1 MAKIQDS
8 TRPITE
14 SLEEYGRGIAGGLLF
29 SFPLLYT
36 MEVWWAGFIAS
47 PLQLII
53 VILFTFL
60 LLLGYNRYAG
70 MHPEAHWR
78 SVFIDSFEEIA
89 IGFMLAFCM
98 LLMLR
103 RIEFGTMSMI
113 EIVGKVVIE
122 AMVVSIGVSIGTSQL
137 GIQPEYSAS
146 SREEEQEIKA
156 IEEERQHSLFGLIVL
171 GVCGSIVVGGNVAPT
186 EEILMI
192 GIGAE
197 PIHILAMA
205 LVSLFLCLLIIF
217 YSDFR
222 GGVLEGS
229 KIDYRTVILQT
240 STSYIIA
247 LATSALLLWF
257 FGRFDA
263 SSFWVG
269 FSQTIALGV
278 LSSLG
283 ASAGSLL
290 IR

>member
-1 MAKIQDS
+1 MTKYQDS
-8 TRPITE
+8 SRPIKE

-47 PLQLII
+47 PLQLIG

-78 SVFIDSFEEIA
+78 SIVLDSFEEIA
-89 IGFMLAFCM
+89 IGFLLAFGV

-103 RIEFGTMSMI
+103 RIEFDSMSMV

-137 GIQPEYSAS
+137 GIETEDSAPTK
-146 SREEEQEIKA
+146 EEKKMIKQ
-156 IEEERQHSLFGLIVL
+156 IEEERQHSLFGLVVL
-171 GVCGSIVVGGNVAPT
+171 GICGSVVVGGNVAPT

-192 GIGAE
+192 GIQSK
-197 PIHILAMA
+197 PIHILTMA

-229 KIDYRTVILQT
+229 KVAIQVVVLQT
-240 STSYIIA
+240 CTCYVIA
-247 LATSALLLWF
+247 LGTSALLLWF
-257 FGRFDA
+257 FGRFDD
-263 SSFWVG
+263 SSLWVC

-283 ASAGSLL
+283 ASAGNLL

>member
-8 TRPITE
+8 TRPIKE

-47 PLQLII
+47 PLQLIL

-78 SVFIDSFEEIA
+78 SVVLDSFEEIF
-89 IGFMLAFCM
+89 IGFLLAFSV

-103 RIEFGTMSMI
+103 RIEFGSMSMI
-113 EIVGKVVIE
+113 EIVGKVVLE

-137 GIQPEYSAS
+137 GIEPESTAS
-146 SREEEQEIKA
+146 TEEDEQEITA
-156 IEEERQHSLFGLIVL
+156 IQEERQHSLFGLIVL

-186 EEILMI
+186 EEILVI
-192 GIGAE
+192 GISAK

-229 KIDYRTVILQT
+229 KIDLLTVMLQT
-240 STSYIIA
+240 STCYLIA
-247 LATSALLLWF
+247 LGTSALLLWF
-257 FGRFDA
+257 FGRFED

-269 FSQTIALGV
+269 LSQTIALGV